1 MGACGSSTN
10 HKPITTNIKP
20 QQQTAIPI
28 PNESNSKQ
36 APKRLIESESA
47 KRKIKIRFIG
57 EEEDDLKKFVFEK
70 EYDDS
75 TAFSQ
80 VVKDLHNNEN
90 TLDENA
96 DNNYRLL
103 LFNILSDNKKMAGTE
118 KIDLT
123 TSVKMNHSLKTI
135 LENKIINNSLAVV
148 EFSYSGLKI
157 PKDVKNAYMTLN
169 NFISSPK
176 YENEPFGINI
186 YDNSSS
192 NLHNYSIPDEIS
204 EKFQINLK
212 NFNNFSAYCNGK
224 NKLFI
229 SGGIID
235 DNLFIGDFIE
245 IDLEKLSHGGVR
257 NPEYIRK
264 LPDLNVPRG
273 WHSMLFVPDKYIFI
287 VGGSNTNSVE
297 LYDLETNKLTVDSD
311 LNERRSETSLCLVNN
326 YYLYAFC
333 GFQFLS
339 NFSNVIEKCNLRRS
353 QRTWEKI
360 VLANSDVSIISN
372 FYTIAYG
379 KSFRDNYEIILVG
392 ANENY
397 SNKQSDSSKQ
407 KKNYLFKQI
416 GKDEHRLEE
425 FNMEETG
432 EPCVCSEKFFLPVN
446 DTHSILMPTY
456 IAENL
461 SVLRFNPNL
470 AKLDEIKF
478 EPLNNNEEGYTFE
491 RNESKFKIENS
502 NDPVYYLE
510 NLNSAVENK

>member
-10 HKPITTNIKP
+10 QKPTTSNIKP
-20 QQQTAIPI
+20 QQQIAIPN
-28 PNESNSKQ
+28 PTESNSKQ
-36 APKRLIESESA
+36 APKRNAESESSN
-47 KRKIKIRFIG
+47 KKIKIRFIS
-57 EEEDDLKKFVFEK
+57 EEEDDLKNFVLEK

-75 TAFSQ
+75 TTFSQ
-80 VVKDLHNNEN
+80 VVKDLQNKEN
-90 TLDENA
+90 TLDQEA
-96 DNNYRLL
+96 DYNYSLL
-103 LFNILSDNKKMAGTE
+103 IIMQYILSDNKKIAGTE

-135 LENKIINNSLAVV
+135 LENKKISNSLAVV

-157 PKDVKNAYMTLN
+157 PKDVKKAYINLN
-169 NFISSPK
+169 NYISSPK

-192 NLHNYSIPDEIS
+192 NLHYYSIPDEIS
-204 EKFQINLK
+204 EKFQINIK

-235 DNLFIGDFIE
+235 DNFFIGDFIE
-245 IDLEKLSHGGVR
+245 IDLEKLSHSGVR
-257 NPEYIRK
+257 TSEYIRK
-264 LPDLNVPRG
+264 LPNLNVPRG

-297 LYDLETNKLTVDSD
+297 LYDLDTNKLTVDSD

-326 YYLYAFC
+326 YFLYAFC

-339 NFSNVIEKCNLRRS
+339 NFSNVIEKCNLRKS

-379 KSFRDNYEIILVG
+379 KSYRDNYEIILVG

-397 SNKQSDSSKQ
+397 SNKQSDSSKH

-416 GKDEHRLEE
+416 GKDDHILEE

-461 SVLRFNPNL
+461 SVLRFNPNIP
-470 AKLDEIKF
+470 KLDEIKF
-478 EPLNNNEEGYTFE
+478 EPLNNNEEGYNFE
-491 RNESKFKIENS
+491 RNESKFKIGNQ
-502 NDPVYYLE
+502 
-510 NLNSAVENK
+510 